1 LESSGTTT
9 GGGGSASGE
18 RARPEIEPRGIPA
31 YVAELVGTLVL
42 VFFVCMVLSTDIG
55 VLGYKFDAAGIGLVH
70 TFVLMLLVYSLGGTS
85 GAHFNPAV
93 TTALAALRKIAP
105 IDAAIYICMQLVGAI
120 LAALLCKAVVHDP
133 GQAAHYGAI
142 TVSDALKGASF
153 TGMLVE
159 AIGAFALMWAI
170 MAMAVNPRGPRN
182 LAGLVIGATLGF
194 AVMVFGPLTG
204 AGFNPA
210 RAFGPDL
217 VGGGADVGPFLLVY
231 VLGPVVG
238 ALVAAFGYRFLVLDP
253 QDRAGE
259 APIEKLS

>member
-1 LESSGTTT
+1 VESSGTAT
-9 GGGGSASGE
+9 GGGASAAPT
-18 RARPEIEPRGIPA
+18 RTLQIELRGIQA

-42 VFFVCMVLSTDIG
+42 VFFVCMVLSVDIG

-70 TFVLMLLVYSLGGTS
+70 AFVLMLLVYSLGGTS

-93 TTALAALRKIAP
+93 TAALAAVRKIAP
-105 IDAAIYICMQLVGAI
+105 IDAAIYICMQLVGAV
-120 LAALLCKAVVHDP
+120 LGALLCKAILHDP

-182 LAGLVIGATLGF
+182 LAGLVIGAALGF

-204 AGFNPA
+204 GGFNPA

-238 ALVAAFGYRFLVLDP
+238 ALVAAFGYRLLVLDP
-253 QDRAGE
+253 EDTAGE

>member
-1 LESSGTTT
+1 VESSGTAT
-9 GGGGSASGE
+9 GGGASAAST
-18 RARPEIEPRGIPA
+18 RTLQIELRGIQA

-42 VFFVCMVLSTDIG
+42 VFFVCMVLSVDIG

-70 TFVLMLLVYSLGGTS
+70 AFVLMLLVYSLGGTS

-93 TTALAALRKIAP
+93 TAALAAVRKIAP
-105 IDAAIYICMQLVGAI
+105 IDAAIYICMQLVGAV
-120 LAALLCKAVVHDP
+120 LGALLCKAILHDP

-170 MAMAVNPRGPRN
+170 MAMAVNPRGSRN
-182 LAGLVIGATLGF
+182 LAGLVIGAALGF

-204 AGFNPA
+204 GGFNPA

-238 ALVAAFGYRFLVLDP
+238 ALVAAFGYRLLVLDP
-253 QDRAGE
+253 EDTAGE